1 MIILYIIIG
10 MAIVTAVPRFIPAI
24 LVDRFVFRDWMNR
37 WLQAIPYAALGAL
50 IFPGILSVKE
60 DAPHI
65 GIIGGIVAT
74 LLAYIGLNIIFV
86 VIGAIMTVYILM
98 MF

>member
-1 MIILYIIIG
+1 MILYIIIG
-10 MAIVTAVPRFIPAI
+10 MALVTAIPRILPTFI
-24 LVDRFVFRDWMNR
+24 VDKFVFKSWINR

-65 GIIGGIVAT
+65 GLIGGIVA
-74 LLAYIGLNIIFV
+74 LFLAYIGLNIMIV
-86 VIGAIMTVYILM
+86 VIGAIATVYVLLL
-98 MF
+98 F